1 MFLVEV
7 WLDHSRSLEN
17 AVRRALVAD
26 ITHHLLGVV
35 LIDLALPLLED
46 VINDLGGCVGLEQ
59 LGLVVGLREHVV
71 EAVEGG
77 DQLALARV
85 ADLEGRRDGREV
97 VAEGHLAQARLV
109 NDGGEDGLDALRRL
123 QLMPVLSSLVGSC

>member
-1 MFLVEV
+1 MFLIKIR
-7 WLDHSRSLEN
+7 LDHSRSLEN

-26 ITHHLLGVV
+26 IAHHLLGVV
-35 LIDLALPLLED
+35 LIDLALPLRED

-85 ADLEGRRDGREV
+85 ADLEGRRDGREI

-109 NDGGEDGLDALRRL
+109 NDRGEDRLDALRRL

>member
-123 QLMPVLSSLVGSC
+123 QLMPVISSLVGPC